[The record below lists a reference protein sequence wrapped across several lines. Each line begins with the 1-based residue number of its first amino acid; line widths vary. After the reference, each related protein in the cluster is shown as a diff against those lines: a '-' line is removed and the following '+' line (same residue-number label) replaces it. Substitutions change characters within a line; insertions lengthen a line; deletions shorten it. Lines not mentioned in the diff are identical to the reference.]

1 MKVAHCPA
9 CGGIVEFR
17 VASSLVT
24 ICEHCHSAIAR
35 GDKALEDYG
44 KVADLVDSQSPLRLG
59 LQGNYRGKNYE
70 IVGRVQYQHPAGGVW
85 DEWYMAFG
93 GDRWGWLAEAQGRFY
108 VTFEVPLHSS
118 TSVPAFDQLEAGQ
131 AYNLGKIGVLKVGE
145 RNEAVA
151 ASAEGEIPWQFKPG
165 ATVRFA
171 DLYGPQSQFATLDYS
186 DAEPRIYVG
195 VELAL
200 DDLGLPKSAFS
211 EEKPAREVK
220 GLQLNCPKCGGA
232 LELHAPDAAQRVA
245 CPYCGSLLDVEQGNL
260 RYLKTLKP
268 GRIAPLIPLGTTGT
282 FAGTS
287 YTVIGF
293 LVRSVTEE
301 GVVYRWQEYLLYN
314 PNVGFRWLVNSDD
327 HWNFV
332 SPVPPGDVDDH
343 ETSAYFAGKSFRL
356 FQTGQAT
363 VRQVLGEFYWKV
375 EVGETVS
382 TRDLIRPPEALSIET
397 GKGEQNISLGIYVR
411 PEEIEKAFGVTN
423 LRRSW
428 SIGMNQPGPAV
439 GIMTLTWLAFAALLV
454 VIDIALSSRKTPQV
468 DQRFLFYTLLLIS
481 LVPIAVL
488 LYRASF
494 ESRRWQN
501 SNVVRQSSFAGLFDG
516 ASDDDDD

>member
-1 MKVAHCPA
+1 MKLAHCPA
-9 CGGIVEFR
+9 CGGLVEFR

-35 GDKALEDYG
+35 GDKALEDVG
-44 KVADLVDSQSPLRLG
+44 KIADLVDSQSPLRLG
-59 LQGNYRGKNYE
+59 LSGNYRGKNYE
-70 IVGRVQYQHPAGGVW
+70 LVGRVQYQHPAGGVW

-108 VTFEVPLHSS
+108 VTFGVPLHSS
-118 TSVPAFDQLEAGQ
+118 IGVPAFEQIKAGQ
-131 AYNLGKIGVLKVGE
+131 SYNLGKIGVLKVGE

-165 ATVRFA
+165 AAVRFA
-171 DLYGPQSQFATLDYS
+171 DLYGPQAQFATLDYS

-195 VELAL
+195 AEVAL
-200 DDLGLPKSAFS
+200 VDLGLPKSAFA

-232 LELHAPDAAQRVA
+232 LELHAPDAAQRVT
-245 CPYCGSLLDVEQGNL
+245 CPYCASLLDVEQGNL
-260 RYLKTLKP
+260 KYFKTLKP
-268 GRIAPLIPLGTTGT
+268 ARIAPLIPLGTTGT
-282 FAGTS
+282 LGGTS

-301 GVVYRWQEYLLYN
+301 GVVYRWQDYLLYN
-314 PNVGFRWLVNSDD
+314 PSVGFRWLVHSDD

-332 SPVPPGDVDDH
+332 TPISTGEVDDRKQM
-343 ETSAYFAGKSFRL
+343 AYYAGQSFRL
-356 FQTGQAT
+356 FQTGLAT
-363 VRQVLGEFYWKV
+363 VRHVLGEFYWKV
-375 EVGETVS
+375 EVGEEVM
-382 TRDLIRPPEALSIET
+382 TRDLIHPPEALSVET
-397 GKGEQNISLGIYVR
+397 GKGEQNISLGVYVG
-411 PEEIEKAFGVTN
+411 PEEIEKAFGVQN

-439 GIMTLTWLAFAALLV
+439 GPITAMWIGFAILIILIDV
-454 VIDIALSSRKTPQV
+454 VLSSRKTPEV
-468 DQRFLFYTLLLIS
+468 DQRFLFYSLVLIS
-481 LVPIAVL
+481 LVPIAAL

-494 ESRRWQN
+494 ETRRWQN
-501 SNVVRQSSFAGLFDG
+501 SNVRGESSWQGLSG
-516 ASDDDDD
+516 GDDDD

>member
-1 MKVAHCPA
+1 MKLAHCPA
-9 CGGIVEFR
+9 CGGLVEFH

-35 GDKALEDYG
+35 GDRALEDVG
-44 KVADLVDSQSPLRLG
+44 KVADLVDSQSPLQMG

-108 VTFEVPLHSS
+108 VTFEVPLRSS
-118 TSVPAFDQLEAGQ
+118 IGVPAFDELDAGQ

-145 RNEAVA
+145 RNQAVA
-151 ASAEGEIPWQFKPG
+151 ASAQGEIPWQFKPG
-165 ATVRFA
+165 TSVRFA
-171 DLYGPQSQFATLDYS
+171 DLYGPHAQFATLDYS

-195 VELAL
+195 AGVSIDE
-200 DDLGLPKSAFS
+200 LGLPKSAFA
-211 EEKPAREVK
+211 EQKPPKEVK

-232 LELHAPDAAQRVA
+232 LELHAPDSAQRVA

-260 RYLKTLKP
+260 RYLSTLKP
-268 GRIAPLIPLGTTGT
+268 SRIAPLIPLGTTGT

-293 LVRSVTEE
+293 VVRSVTEE

-314 PNVGFRWLVNSDD
+314 PAVGFRWLVHSDD

-332 SPVPPGDVDDH
+332 TPISPGEVDDRFQR
-343 ETSAYFAGKSFRL
+343 AFYAGKSFRL
-356 FQTGQAT
+356 FQTGLAT
-363 VRQVLGEFYWKV
+363 VRHVLGEFYWKV
-375 EVGETVS
+375 EVGEEVQ
-382 TRDLIRPPEALSIET
+382 TRDLIHPPEALSIET
-397 GKGEQNISLGIYVR
+397 AQGEQNISLGIYIR
-411 PEEIEKAFGVTN
+411 PAEIETAFGVKN

-428 SIGMNQPGPAV
+428 SIGMNQPGPAIGFTTV
-439 GIMTLTWLAFAALLV
+439 TWVVFAILMI
-454 VIDIALSSRKTPQV
+454 VIDIGLSSRKTPEV
-468 DQRFLFYTLLLIS
+468 DQRFLFYALFLIS
-481 LVPIAVL
+481 LVPIAAL

-501 SNVVRQSSFAGLFDG
+501 SSIGR
-516 ASDDDDD
+516 

>member
-1 MKVAHCPA
+1 MKLAHCPA
-9 CGGIVEFR
+9 CGGLVEFH

-35 GDKALEDYG
+35 GDKALEDVG

-108 VTFEVPLHSS
+108 VTFEVPLRGSIG
-118 TSVPAFDQLEAGQ
+118 VPAFDQLDAGQ

-151 ASAEGEIPWQFKPG
+151 ASAEGEIPWQFKPR
-165 ATVRFA
+165 APVRFA
-171 DLYGPQSQFATLDYS
+171 DLYGPHAQFATLDYS

-195 VELAL
+195 AEVSISE
-200 DDLGLPKSAFS
+200 LGLPKSAFA
-211 EEKPAREVK
+211 EQKPPKEVK

-232 LELHAPDAAQRVA
+232 LELHAPDATQRVA
-245 CPYCGSLLDVEQGNL
+245 CPYCASLLDVEQGNL
-260 RYLKTLKP
+260 RYLSTLRP
-268 GRIAPLIPLGTTGT
+268 SRIAPLIPLGTIGA

-314 PNVGFRWLVNSDD
+314 PSVGFRWLVHSDD

-332 SPVPPGDVDDH
+332 TPVSPGEVDDRFQR
-343 ETSAYFAGKSFRL
+343 AYYAGKSFRL
-356 FQTGQAT
+356 FQTGLAT
-363 VRQVLGEFYWKV
+363 VRHVLGEFYWKV
-375 EVGETVS
+375 EVGEEVQA
-382 TRDLIRPPEALSIET
+382 RDLIHPPEALSIET
-397 GKGEQNISLGIYVR
+397 AQGEQNISLGIYVR
-411 PEEIEKAFGVTN
+411 PAEIEKAFGVTN

-428 SIGMNQPGPAV
+428 SIGMNQPGPAIGFVTVTWIVFAILMILVDV
-439 GIMTLTWLAFAALLV
+439 G
-454 VIDIALSSRKTPQV
+454 LSSRKTPEV
-468 DQRFLFYTLLLIS
+468 DQRFLFYALCLIS

-501 SNVVRQSSFAGLFDG
+501 SSIGR
-516 ASDDDDD
+516 

>member
-1 MKVAHCPA
+1 MKLAHCPA
-9 CGGIVEFR
+9 CGGLVEFH

-35 GDKALEDYG
+35 GDKALEDVG

-70 IVGRVQYQHPAGGVW
+70 IVGRVQYQHPTGGVW

-108 VTFEVPLHSS
+108 VTFEVPLRGSIGI
-118 TSVPAFDQLEAGQ
+118 PAFDQLDAGQ

-165 ATVRFA
+165 TPVQFA
-171 DLYGPQSQFATLDYS
+171 DLYGPHAQFATLDYS

-195 VELAL
+195 AEVSLSE
-200 DDLGLPKSAFS
+200 LGLPKSAFA
-211 EEKPAREVK
+211 EQRPPKEVK

-232 LELHAPDAAQRVA
+232 LELHAPDATQRVA
-245 CPYCGSLLDVEQGNL
+245 CPYCASLLDVEQGNL
-260 RYLKTLKP
+260 RYLSTLRP
-268 GRIAPLIPLGTTGT
+268 SRIAPLIPLGTIGA
-282 FAGTS
+282 FGGTS

-314 PNVGFRWLVNSDD
+314 PSVGFRWLVHSDD

-332 SPVPPGDVDDH
+332 TPVSPGEVDDRFQR
-343 ETSAYFAGKSFRL
+343 ANYAGKSFRL
-356 FQTGQAT
+356 FQTGLAT
-363 VRQVLGEFYWKV
+363 VRHVLGEFYWKV
-375 EVGETVS
+375 EVGEEVQ
-382 TRDLIRPPEALSIET
+382 TRDLIHPPEALSIET
-397 GKGEQNISLGIYVR
+397 AQGEQNTSLGIYVR
-411 PEEIEKAFGVTN
+411 PAEIEKAFGVTN

-428 SIGMNQPGPAV
+428 SIGMNQPGPAIGFVTVTWIVFAILMILVDV
-439 GIMTLTWLAFAALLV
+439 G
-454 VIDIALSSRKTPQV
+454 LSSRKTPEV
-468 DQRFLFYTLLLIS
+468 DQRFLFYALCLIS
-481 LVPIAVL
+481 LVPIVVL

-501 SNVVRQSSFAGLFDG
+501 SSIGR
-516 ASDDDDD
+516 

>member
-1 MKVAHCPA
+1 MKLAHCPA
-9 CGGIVEFR
+9 CGGLVEFH

-35 GDKALEDYG
+35 GDKALEDVG

-108 VTFEVPLHSS
+108 VTFEVPLRSS
-118 TSVPAFDQLEAGQ
+118 INLPAFDQLEAGQ

-145 RNEAVA
+145 RNEAAA
-151 ASAEGEIPWQFKPG
+151 ASAEGEIPWLFKPR
-165 ATVRFA
+165 ASVRFA
-171 DLYGPQSQFATLDYS
+171 DLYGPHAQFATLDYS

-195 VELAL
+195 AEVSIDELGFSKAAFAE
-200 DDLGLPKSAFS
+200 PK
-211 EEKPAREVK
+211 PPQEVK

-245 CPYCGSLLDVEQGNL
+245 CPYCASLLDVEQGNM
-260 RYLKTLKP
+260 RYLSTLKP
-268 GRIAPLIPLGTTGT
+268 SRIAPLIALGTTGT

-293 LVRSVTEE
+293 LVRSMTEE

-314 PNVGFRWLVNSDD
+314 PSVGFRWLVHSDD

-332 SPVPPGDVDDH
+332 IPISPGEVDDRMQN
-343 ETSAYFAGKSFRL
+343 AYYAGKSFRL
-356 FQTGQAT
+356 FQTGLAT
-363 VRQVLGEFYWKV
+363 VRHVLGEFYWKV
-375 EVGETVS
+375 EVGEEVH
-382 TRDLIRPPEALSIET
+382 TRDLIHPPEALSIET
-397 GKGEQNISLGIYVR
+397 GKGEQNISLGIYV
-411 PEEIEKAFGVTN
+411 PPADIESAFGIKD

-439 GIMTLTWLAFAALLV
+439 GFVTLTWIAFAILMILIDV
-454 VIDIALSSRKTPQV
+454 VLSSRKTPVV
-468 DQRFLFYTLLLIS
+468 DQRFLFYALFLVSLI
-481 LVPIAVL
+481 PIAVL
-488 LYRASF
+488 IYRASF

-501 SNVVRQSSFAGLFDG
+501 SNVGH
-516 ASDDDDD
+516 